1 MLNELL
7 VLLLELLLTLLEH
20 LWVLV
25 LLDHLL
31 TMLLD
36 LVSLGENLGIVW
48 LEAELREGFFNK
60 KSKWLS

>member
-36 LVSLGENLGIVW
+36 LVSLCENLGIVW